1 MWTASLFF
9 MVRWARQYP
18 LVMVVVATVAVQV
31 IVYGSFLSHGD
42 AAFLRSNDSPQY
54 LTAAANLQQYHRFA
68 EYEGNPP
75 VSSMFKMP
83 GYPVFLL
90 FTNTVSTAPWFTALV
105 QNVLLLLTVVV
116 AYAVILRL
124 WGTTI
129 AFWAALLYGVEPFS
143 SFQANLI
150 MTDTLF
156 TLLLVFGFYG
166 FVRARQET
174 LWRWPVFGALCFAA
188 ATYVRAVGIYL
199 VVLLALWW
207 AVELLRERRG
217 FRQMAAVAIFLAVVV
232 GMLAPW
238 VVKNGRQFGLWKLS
252 TQPNFNLY
260 LYQASYALAQREGR
274 SVGEVRGELIVALDA
289 LPQDVALRDRF
300 LGTRSREIL
309 WENLRWFLPV
319 YAVKAV
325 PFFIQSGWRDIVEVA
340 GFPST
345 NRPVDFG
352 GALLRRQWGTIS
364 SGLRQFDAPSV
375 AHVLGALLWGFI
387 SVLAVCA
394 PVLSW
399 RRDRANFSSV
409 LLLCTIILLFAL
421 LTSPISH
428 ARYRQPVQ
436 PWMFALAVYTR
447 FQFQKIRQKNSALHK
462 VEIST
467 S

>member
-1 MWTASLFF
+1 MPVSETKSNIPQRSTMWTASLFF

-129 AFWAALLYGVEPFS
+129 AFWAALL
-143 SFQANLI
+143 
-150 MTDTLF
+150 
-156 TLLLVFGFYG
+156 FGFYG

-188 ATYVRAVGIYL
+188 ATYVRAVGISL

-217 FRQMAAVAIFLAVVV
+217 FRQMAAVAIFLAVGV

-274 SVGEVRGELIVALDA
+274 SVGEVRGE
-289 LPQDVALRDRF
+289 
-300 LGTRSREIL
+300 
-309 WENLRWFLPV
+309 
-319 YAVKAV
+319 
-325 PFFIQSGWRDIVEVA
+325 
-340 GFPST
+340 
-345 NRPVDFG
+345 
-352 GALLRRQWGTIS
+352 
-364 SGLRQFDAPSV
+364 
-375 AHVLGALLWGFI
+375 
-387 SVLAVCA
+387 
-394 PVLSW
+394 
-399 RRDRANFSSV
+399 
-409 LLLCTIILLFAL
+409 
-421 LTSPISH
+421 
-428 ARYRQPVQ
+428 
-436 PWMFALAVYTR
+436 
-447 FQFQKIRQKNSALHK
+447 
-462 VEIST
+462 
-467 S
+467 